1 MSHDLLTFP
10 ATKAQKP
17 MTQNE
22 ARHLVVELIRD
33 HDIKDEILVGLFM
46 GRVKRAVWE
55 RNGGYDAKLEDR
67 LNPDVVAEFLDVAVN
82 SIANEVLNIL
92 GKRN

>member
-1 MSHDLLTFP
+1 
-10 ATKAQKP
+10 

-22 ARHLVVELIRD
+22 ARYMVVELIRD

-55 RNGGYDAKLEDR
+55 RNGGYDSKLEDR
-67 LNPDVVAEFLDVAVN
+67 SPN
-82 SIANEVLNIL
+82 SINSRQNHIATNFSKHATWRLARIHP
-92 GKRN
+92 

>member
-1 MSHDLLTFP
+1 
-10 ATKAQKP
+10 
-17 MTQNE
+17 MTQND
-22 ARHLVVELIRD
+22 ARLVVVDLIRE

-55 RNGGYDAKLEDR
+55 RNGGYDSKLEDR

-82 SIANEVLNIL
+82 SLANEVLNIM